1 MTTFWIISA
10 LLVFVALLFVI
21 LPLWSSKSTNNAVLR
36 NAANLE
42 ILRDQ
47 ITEMGTDLRN
57 GLLTQELYEQGKREL
72 QARLLEEVKEEPSIV
87 AGVRSPL
94 KLLAISLAVLLPL
107 TSVYIYWQVGNPK
120 SLTPQAGLASVSGS
134 GMTNSTD
141 ALKTLE
147 EKVAKNPMDGESLVL
162 LARSYGEAER
172 YADAAKAYEKLTQFV
187 TDEAWIW
194 ADYAD
199 VLAMAHG
206 QSLIGPPT
214 KLIEKALALEPNHT
228 KALALAG
235 SAAMERGDYAAAI
248 RYWNHLLKG
257 LSPDG
262 EDAQMIQ
269 GGIQQARELLAQS
282 KGGKASVQAPSTSE
296 NSQSVA
302 PGKERISGVVS
313 LSAALKSRADPSDT
327 VFILARATHGPRM
340 PLAIVR
346 KQVRDLPIRF
356 NLDDST
362 AMRPQMKL
370 SNFDE
375 VEVVVRI
382 SKSGNAMPQS
392 GDMKGIS
399 DPIKPGVKGLKITIN
414 QLIP

>member
-10 LLVFVALLFVI
+10 LLIFVALLFVVI
-21 LPLWSSKSTNNAVLR
+21 PLWRSQSTSNAVLR

-47 ITEMGTDLRN
+47 IAEMDADLRN

-72 QARLLEEVKEEPSIV
+72 QARLLEEVKEEPSMI

-107 TSVYIYWQVGNPK
+107 TSVFMYWQVGNPK
-120 SLTPQAGLASVSGS
+120 SLSPQASLASMSGS

-141 ALKTLE
+141 SLKALE
-147 EKVAKNPMDGESLVL
+147 EKVAKNPKDGESLVL

-206 QSLIGPPT
+206 QSLVGPPT

-235 SAAMERGDYAAAI
+235 SAAMERGDYVAAI
-248 RYWNHLLKG
+248 RYWNRLLKG

-282 KGGKASVQAPSTSE
+282 KGGKAPAAQDVGS
-296 NSQSVA
+296 SQSVA

-313 LSAALKSRADPSDT
+313 LSAALKSKADPSDT

-346 KQVRDLPIRF
+346 KQVQDLPIRF
-356 NLDDST
+356 SLDDSM

-375 VEVVVRI
+375 VEVVARI
-382 SKSGNAMPQS
+382 SKSGNAMPQP
-392 GDMKGIS
+392 GDMQGIS
-399 DPIKPGVKGLKITIN
+399 EPIKPGVNGLKISID
-414 QLIP
+414 QMMP